1 MAETDFYDKLDLKYI
16 EIGTALKVIDRMNP
30 GIVPFNIPVL
40 TPDLPTGDK
49 QEVLIPQRSKSNIM
63 NQDPG
68 AIEVSDI
75 TACNYIEI
83 EIPRELCAQPDAEY
97 WVKGELYLRG
107 KFDSYTNLVGNGT
120 VICTPG
126 NYINV
131 SGTLSS
137 FVADDT
143 KVIWPASKLYAW
155 PTDEW
160 RYIPKGSKWAIAFM
174 GGDINQPVVLCR
186 LPPSSP
192 KG

>member
-16 EIGTALKVIDRMNP
+16 EIGTALAKIDRMNP
-30 GIVPFNIPVL
+30 GKVPFNIPVL
-40 TPDLPTGDK
+40 TPDLPTGEK
-49 QEVLIPQRSKSNIM
+49 QEVLIPQRSKANIM
-63 NQDPG
+63 NQDAG
-68 AIEVSDI
+68 AVEVSDI

-97 WVKGELYLRG
+97 NVKGILDLKG
-107 KFDSYTNLVGNGT
+107 KFDSYSALVGNGT
-120 VICTPG
+120 VSCEAG
-126 NYINV
+126 YINV

-137 FVADDT
+137 FLAKDT
-143 KVIWPASKLYAW
+143 QVLWPKSKLYAW

-174 GGDINQPVVLCR
+174 GGDVNQPVVLCR
-186 LPPSSP
+186 LPPSPP